1 VRQSSS
7 LQWKLTG
14 IVAVGSVL
22 TGVLAA
28 AGFSWWDLNR
38 SGDRMGAEVAAVA
51 NIVGDQVGPAVVLGD
66 TKAAGEILNSLRTD
80 NRIRNAVLYDGR
92 GTCFV
97 AFHRHPSKTCPPR
110 RPDGISRDAD
120 ALVITRPVTVGEDRV
135 GTMLLEANAPS
146 LGAVL
151 QDHVQGA
158 GLIVIFSLLVAALLA
173 VVLQVR
179 VTGPILAI
187 ASVAERMARTHRFGE
202 RVRATDEIG
211 VLGNSFNTM
220 LDEIERRDAELA
232 QQREQLEQEV
242 AKRIRINEALR
253 QAKEKAEEAA
263 RLKSEFLANMSH
275 EIRTPLNGVTGMIT
289 LALDKSLDPEARE
302 QLDIAQNAAFSLTTI
317 LNDILDLSKI
327 EAGKMLIESVR
338 FDFQNVLR
346 ECMQIF
352 DIRARE
358 KNLRLELIIAPDCPV
373 WVLGDPVRLRQVLMN
388 LLGNAVK
395 FTPAGEVQ
403 LRVINQEWQQRFEFH
418 DTGIGIPREKL
429 DAIFE
434 PFTQADGSHTR
445 RFGGSG
451 LGLTITRRLVKLMG
465 GRLWAESRPGTGSTF
480 YVELPLIA
488 SSPATQAT
496 GTETSSPTESL
507 PPLHVLVAEDNVVN
521 QKVAC
526 GLLKRQGS
534 TVVLAVNGE
543 EAFGCFLR
551 DRFDLILMDVQMPQ
565 VDGLEAAAMIRNE
578 EQRRTL
584 PRTPI
589 IAVTAHA
596 SLVQHDQCIAH
607 GMDAVVTK
615 PVDRATL
622 LLAIRTVLASNV
634 AADSGAASQI
644 PQLSP

>member
-1 VRQSSS
+1 
-7 LQWKLTG
+7 
-14 IVAVGSVL
+14 
-22 TGVLAA
+22 
-28 AGFSWWDLNR
+28 
-38 SGDRMGAEVAAVA
+38 MGAEVAAVA

-66 TKAAGEILNSLRTD
+66 TKAAMEILNSLRTD

-92 GTCFV
+92 GACFV

-110 RPDGISRDAD
+110 RPDGISREAG
-120 ALVITRPVTVGEDRV
+120 ALAITRPVKVGEDRV
-135 GTMLLEANAPS
+135 GTMLLEANTPS
-146 LGAVL
+146 LAVVL

-158 GLIVIFSLLVAALLA
+158 VLIVIFSLLVAALLA
-173 VVLQVR
+173 VVLQAR

-202 RVRATDEIG
+202 RVRAQSTDEIG

-253 QAKEKAEEAA
+253 QAKEEAEEAA
-263 RLKSEFLANMSH
+263 HLKSEFLANMSH

-302 QLDIAQNAAFSLTTI
+302 QLDIAQNAALSLTTI

-338 FDFQNVLR
+338 FDFQSVLR

-358 KNLRLELIIAPDCPV
+358 KNLRLELIIAPDCPA

-395 FTPAGEVQ
+395 FTPAGEVR
-403 LRVINQEWQQRFEFH
+403 LHVINQGWQQRFEFH

-465 GRLWAESRPGTGSTF
+465 GKLWAESRPGTGSTF

-488 SSPATQAT
+488 SSPATPVAE
-496 GTETSSPTESL
+496 TETSAPADSL
-507 PPLHVLVAEDNVVN
+507 PPLHVLVAEDNAVN

-543 EAFGCFLR
+543 EAFACFLK
-551 DRFDLILMDVQMPQ
+551 DRFDLILMDVQMPE
-565 VDGLEAAAMIRNE
+565 VDGLEAAAMIRDE
-578 EQRRTL
+578 ERRRTL

-596 SLVQHDQCIAH
+596 SRVQHDQCIAH

-615 PVDRATL
+615 PVDRAAL
-622 LLAIRTVLASNV
+622 LEAIRAVLASN
-634 AADSGAASQI
+634 AAPDSSAAFQI